1 MSTRAKLSLIN
12 FIMWSIAFAVFTIV
26 FILDT
31 QYNEFPMQNYRVSTA
46 IIFLLSNIV
55 NLVIVYLQHRS
66 EKSDE
71 RNKYFESLSAVVTM
85 IVTMVLIFS
94 GSMTLYVIYEK
105 SGFVPVD
112 WLWFIAYG
120 AAFVV
125 FIVFNLSYVI
135 VSLKGTNYES

>member
-1 MSTRAKLSLIN
+1 
-12 FIMWSIAFAVFTIV
+12 MWCVAFVAFTVV

-46 IIFLLSNIV
+46 IIFLLSNICNV
-55 NLVIVYLQHRS
+55 VIVYFQRRN

-71 RNKYFESLSAVVTM
+71 RNKYFESLSAGATM
-85 IVTMVLIFS
+85 IAIMVILFS
-94 GSMTLYVIYEK
+94 GSMALYVIYEK
-105 SGFVPVD
+105 TGFVPVD
-112 WLWFIAYG
+112 WLWYIAYG
-120 AAFVV
+120 ATFLV